1 MEEIDPKEL
10 SKFNGKE
17 GNPVYI
23 VHRGRVID
31 VSASKLW
38 KTGLHMNRHH
48 AGNDLTT
55 DIQAA
60 PHGLEVLDRYPQVAV
75 MKKEACRKAQTEIFG
90 FSAQAISHA
99 PAASPSH
106 DDPFSYRLYVF
117 CTIVHDSLSLLT
129 GIRSFETTALH
140 CLGAGLL
147 FTPVA
152 MGTGYYTWWLNYQAR
167 PLRPVKIKKKVSLI
181 LLGIAVITM
190 GWRIMDPAIQISPGP
205 ARWIYSILVFS
216 LLPLVSVMG
225 WFGAQMTFPVEKE
238 IPRVEEGNGQN

>member
-10 SKFNGKE
+10 PKFNGKD

-75 MKKEACRKAQTEIFG
+75 
-90 FSAQAISHA
+90 
-99 PAASPSH
+99 
-106 DDPFSYRLYVF
+106 L
-117 CTIVHDSLSLLT
+117 
-129 GIRSFETTALH
+129 
-140 CLGAGLL
+140 
-147 FTPVA
+147 
-152 MGTGYYTWWLNYQAR
+152 
-167 PLRPVKIKKKVSLI
+167 
-181 LLGIAVITM
+181 
-190 GWRIMDPAIQISPGP
+190 
-205 ARWIYSILVFS
+205 
-216 LLPLVSVMG
+216 
-225 WFGAQMTFPVEKE
+225 
-238 IPRVEEGNGQN
+238 